1 MEFSLDNG
9 SGQYRIKSYHQGI
22 FTVNEITHSC
32 SIIIM
37 PDQLISPWRPQNI
50 EALQTEDFQLLLD
63 FQPQI
68 VLLGTGKSLIFPNRD
83 LFSNLYEKK
92 IGVEI
97 MDTKAACRTY
107 MLLMAE
113 GRKVAAALLA

>member
-22 FTVNEITHSC
+22 FTVNEITYSS
-32 SIIIM
+32 SIIVM
-37 PDQLISPWRPQNI
+37 PNQLISPWRPSTI
-50 EALQTEDFQLLLD
+50 ETLQIEDFQLLLD
-63 FQPQI
+63 IEPQI
-68 VLLGTGKSLIFPNRD
+68 VLLGTGKSLIFPNRA

-97 MDTKAACRTY
+97 MDTPAACRTY